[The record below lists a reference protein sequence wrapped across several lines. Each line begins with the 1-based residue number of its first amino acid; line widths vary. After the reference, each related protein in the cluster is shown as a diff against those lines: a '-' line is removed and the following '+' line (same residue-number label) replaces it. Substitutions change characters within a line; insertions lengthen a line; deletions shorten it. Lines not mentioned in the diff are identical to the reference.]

1 MLDPSDS
8 RVVLAV
14 ALIVSVNFIV
24 GSAVVGRGVVG
35 AFVGNWVGY
44 RVVGLFVGLLVG
56 LPEIIQRKVQGELKD
71 STKATM
77 CNKRKKLTSR

>member
-35 AFVGNWVGY
+35 AFVGNWVG
-44 RVVGLFVGLLVG
+44 
-56 LPEIIQRKVQGELKD
+56 
-71 STKATM
+71 
-77 CNKRKKLTSR
+77 

>member
-71 STKATM
+71 GRYASH
-77 CNKRKKLTSR
+77 NV